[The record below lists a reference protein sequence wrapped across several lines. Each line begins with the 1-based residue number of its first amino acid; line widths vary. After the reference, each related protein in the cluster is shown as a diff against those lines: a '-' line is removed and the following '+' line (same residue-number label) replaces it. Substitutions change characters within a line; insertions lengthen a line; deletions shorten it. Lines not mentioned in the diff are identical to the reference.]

1 MDIFGGVITNW
12 TIFRGHFQC
21 ILGSFQKV
29 KVRMENI
36 FLVAKTSNI
45 YLGCLKFMTIFF
57 LFFFFWGGGGGGG
70 TVDAGPESTY
80 EENLRVQPPW
90 VCLSV

>member
-12 TIFRGHFQC
+12 TIFGG

-29 KVRMENI
+29 MVRMENI

-57 LFFFFWGGGGGGG
+57 F
-70 TVDAGPESTY
+70 
-80 EENLRVQPPW
+80 
-90 VCLSV
+90 